1 MQMEEEDPREYQ
13 AKAPGKFFFAGWV
26 GAIALVLV
34 ATAGLVLA
42 RDFWVGR
49 QASELARQNEA
60 GPHVL
65 VAQVMHA
72 PAVRE
77 VKLPASLRGF
87 DETDIFAKIPGYMKK
102 IYVDKGDRIRPGQV
116 IAIIESPET
125 DQQVAN
131 ARANY
136 NLAMVTDRRYRQLL
150 DGAVISRQDYDNEH
164 ANMLQSKA
172 TLEQELAIQKYEI
185 VTAPFDG
192 IVTMRYMDPG
202 HLVPQSTAGVS
213 TDNAIVQ
220 VARMKPLRLYAYMP
234 QSTALFVRNG
244 DKSTFTVNEYPKRKF
259 GGTVTRHPEALAA
272 DSRTMIVEVDLPND
286 DLALYPG
293 MYGFV
298 RFVVSMPESA
308 PMVPDDA
315 LIFRNNK
322 VYVPVV
328 RDNKLHLAEVTLGYD
343 DGVSV
348 EITGGD
354 VKDNDLVAMNVGQA
368 AREGEAVQ
376 PVPESSANA
385 Q

>member
-1 MQMEEEDPREYQ
+1 MEEDPREYQ
-13 AKAPGKFFFAGWV
+13 ARAPGRIFFAGWI
-26 GAIALVLV
+26 GAIALVV
-34 ATAGLVLA
+34 IATGGLVLA

-49 QASELARQNEA
+49 QTSDLAQEQA
-60 GPHVL
+60 LGPHVL
-65 VAQVMHA
+65 VAQVMHR
-72 PAVRE
+72 PTTRE
-77 VKLPASLRGF
+77 VRLPGTLRGF

-102 IYVDKGDRIRPGQV
+102 IMVDKGDRIRAGQV

-136 NLAMVTDRRYRQLL
+136 NLAVVTDRRYKALV
-150 DGAVISRQDYDNEH
+150 DSGVISRQDYDNEH

-172 TLEQELAIQKYEI
+172 TLQQELALQKYEV

-192 IVTMRYMDPG
+192 IVSARYADPG
-202 HLVPQSTAGVS
+202 HLVPQGTNGVS
-213 TDNAIVQ
+213 TDSAIVQ
-220 VARMKPLRLYAYMP
+220 VARMKPLRLFAYMP
-234 QSTALFVRNG
+234 QSSALFIKNG
-244 DKSTFTVNEYPKRKF
+244 DHSTFQVNEYPRRTF
-259 GGTVTRHPEALAA
+259 DGTVARHPEALAA

-298 RFVVSMPESA
+298 TFVVSTPESA

-328 RDNKLHLAEVTLGYD
+328 RSNRLHLQEVKLGYD
-343 DGVSV
+343 NGVAV
-348 EITGGD
+348 EVTSGD
-354 VKDNDLVAMNVGQA
+354 VTDNDQVALNVGQA
-368 AREGEAVQ
+368 ARDGEAVR
-376 PVPESSANA
+376 PVQQSSSAE
-385 Q
+385 

>member
-1 MQMEEEDPREYQ
+1 MEDEDPREY
-13 AKAPGKFFFAGWV
+13 KARPPGKFFFAGWV
-26 GAIALVLV
+26 GAIALVV
-34 ATAGLVLA
+34 IATAGLVLA
-42 RDFWVGR
+42 REFWIGR
-49 QASELARQNEA
+49 QSSELARQNA
-60 GPHVL
+60 VGPHVL
-65 VAQVMHA
+65 VAQVQHP

-77 VKLPASLRGF
+77 VKLPAALRGF

-102 IYVDKGDRIRPGQV
+102 INVDKGDRVHAGEV

-136 NLAMVTDRRYRQLL
+136 NLSVVTDRRYKQLV
-150 DGAVISRQDYDNEH
+150 DGGVVSRQDYDNEH
-164 ANMLQSKA
+164 ANMLQAKA
-172 TLEQELAIQKYEI
+172 TLEQNLALQKYEV

-192 IVTMRYMDPG
+192 IVTMRYADPG

-213 TDNAIVQ
+213 TDSAIIQ

-234 QSTALFVRNG
+234 QSSALFVRNG
-244 DKSTFTVNEYPKRKF
+244 DRSTLRVNEYPRRTF
-259 GGTVTRHPEALAA
+259 DGTVTRHPEALAA

-298 RFVVSMPESA
+298 TFTVSMPESA
-308 PMVPDDA
+308 AMVPDDA

-322 VYVPVV
+322 VYVPIV

-343 DGVSV
+343 NGVSV
-348 EITGGD
+348 EIASGD
-354 VKDNDLVAMNVGQA
+354 VRDKDMVALNVGQA
-368 AREGEAVQ
+368 ARDGEAVQ
-376 PVPESSANA
+376 PVQENSASL